1 MSDTPESTGLF
12 AKRYID
18 LRATTALT
26 DVITSQLRDVGLVT
40 LDGLQSRA
48 AVVALASALMRIAPH
63 RDSEPDGLTVV
74 QDTGRHT
81 ARSGFAGL
89 TNVEL
94 AAHTERSGAPAPP
107 RLMLLACGR
116 PAASGGECVL
126 IDGHDVYTD
135 LARHHPDAAEA
146 LSDERAGLFGGQ
158 NGTFSP
164 VFRHHPSDRISIRL
178 RLDDLALWNPLAR
191 RFIPALTAAI
201 SRHRQAIRL
210 DTGDAYLL
218 DNHRWLHA
226 RTAFTGPRLLYR
238 ALGTPF
244 LAMSEGFPIDAPR
257 RWLPPLSELTR

>member
-178 RLDDLALWNPLAR
+178 RLDDLALWNPSPGVSYPPSPQPSHVTAR
-191 RFIPALTAAI
+191 RSASTPATPICSTTTAGCTREPP
-201 SRHRQAIRL
+201 SRGPACCTAPWAHRSSRC
-210 DTGDAYLL
+210 
-218 DNHRWLHA
+218 
-226 RTAFTGPRLLYR
+226 PRDFR
-238 ALGTPF
+238 STRPG
-244 LAMSEGFPIDAPR
+244 GGCR
-257 RWLPPLSELTR
+257 RFRS